1 MEALIVHLEGK
12 VEGLCDAVSV
22 WSGYDDWTT
31 NRPSITWS
39 RRRRYKILVAIKADW
54 ALCSRHR
61 LLIICDGQ
69 TRAAPATVCPQQVH
83 WSHISPCEKK
93 LKRANMVITEF
104 SENISY
110 ARIIKWLTYKPVLV
124 LPYIIIADECPMN
137 YDNGHMAR
145 SSSSLLVKRVLF
157 ACYCITYNRKMWIL
171 RQLHLQ
177 STDWSDAPPK
187 IAPVASTSAQKGS
200 LK

>member
-1 MEALIVHLEGK
+1 MDRRGQLRELSVLSRCT
-12 VEGLCDAVSV
+12 GLTSPLAKK
-22 WSGYDDWTT
+22 
-31 NRPSITWS
+31 NL
-39 RRRRYKILVAIKADW
+39 K
-54 ALCSRHR
+54 
-61 LLIICDGQ
+61 Q
-69 TRAAPATVCPQQVH
+69 T
-83 WSHISPCEKK
+83 
-93 LKRANMVITEF
+93 NMVITDF
-104 SENISY
+104 SENISK

-137 YDNGHMAR
+137 NDNGHMAH

-187 IAPVASTSAQKGS
+187 IAPVASTSAQKVS
-200 LK
+200 LKQKQCHLLVILISATSWNSTLALSQSILQCSNNDLWK